1 MDRQLCSLQQRKRA
15 KTRGKGIFVFFL
27 HLLYSLTPHESY
39 FAEDFSWL
47 HFYSSKKTMWQ
58 KKYEE
63 IKEELAAALERRD
76 NCTALL
82 QKMEEQQLLWFI
94 IQSKFLP

>member
-1 MDRQLCSLQQRKRA
+1 MV
-15 KTRGKGIFVFFL
+15 T
-27 HLLYSLTPHESY
+27 
-39 FAEDFSWL
+39 
-47 HFYSSKKTMWQ
+47 FYSSKKSMWQ